1 MFKSFWHSMLLAKV
15 MDNESII
22 LYGNTVITRN
32 TRMYLDQPG
41 LIDRLHQTTT
51 APDNLIYYFLKS

>member
-32 TRMYLDQPG
+32 TNVIGPARFD
-41 LIDRLHQTTT
+41 
-51 APDNLIYYFLKS
+51 